1 MFKIQNFLTP
11 LSKRVAGGCHMNRN
25 IEGLVLD
32 AGFKLQK
39 IDTFTQKSK
48 PLGFMYKGLAIAEK

>member
-1 MFKIQNFLTP
+1 
-11 LSKRVAGGCHMNRN
+11 MNRN